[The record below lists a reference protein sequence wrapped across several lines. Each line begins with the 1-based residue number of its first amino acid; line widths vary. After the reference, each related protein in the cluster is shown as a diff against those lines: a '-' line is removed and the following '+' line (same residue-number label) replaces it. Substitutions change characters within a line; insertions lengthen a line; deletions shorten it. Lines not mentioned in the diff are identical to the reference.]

1 MTNEQIVSEIR
12 NGYSATDYMQS
23 LYEGNLPLIRKFI
36 KPFTAYECE
45 ADLLQESYFGL
56 WEAAQHYETSKNVRF
71 MTYAEYWIRQSV
83 QRYLEKCGSTVRI
96 PSYTRQKIA
105 RYKKTV
111 QELEQELGRVPTD
124 NEIADKMRVSVRLL
138 AELRI
143 QMQGIASLDTP
154 LADDNSLT
162 LSDTIQADFNLED
175 ETIDK
180 MYAEHSKS
188 QLWGIV
194 ERYTSDRENS
204 IIKEIFINNRTM
216 AAVAREQG
224 VTIDRIRQIKEKGL
238 RRLRIGKAKRELLEK
253 FDIVEAGL
261 FRGGL
266 TSYKEHNFTSIV
278 EHLAEKR
285 LEAETRYKRHLAEIE
300 EMHRKRVMGFES
312 VSSRITEREVCNYE
326 RNSKILHSR
335 AERCFERV

>member
-71 MTYAEYWIRQSV
+71 STYMKYWIVQSV
-83 QRYLEKCGSTVRI
+83 QRYLENCGSTVRI
-96 PSYTRQKIA
+96 PTHTRAKMSRIRKATSQLRQEQGREPTAADIA
-105 RYKKTV
+105 ALLGVSVEEV
-111 QELEQELGRVPTD
+111 QEIQGYSQ
-124 NEIADKMRVSVRLL
+124 SVL
-138 AELRI
+138 
-143 QMQGIASLDTP
+143 SLDTP
-154 LADDNSLT
+154 IAEDNSLT
-162 LSDTIQADFNLED
+162 LADTLQADLSLEND
-175 ETIDK
+175 TVDK
-180 MYAEHSKS
+180 IYSEHSKNE
-188 QLWGIV
+188 LWGIV
-194 ERYTSDRENS
+194 ERYTATREND
-204 IIKEIFINNRTM
+204 IIKEIFLHGKTM

-224 VTIDRIRQIKEKGL
+224 ITIERVRQTKEKGL

-253 FDIVEAGL
+253 FDIAEAGL

-285 LEAETRYKRHLAEIE
+285 LEAEEHYKRHLAEIE
-300 EMHRKRVMGFES
+300 EMHRKRVD
-312 VSSRITEREVCNYE
+312 EVQ
-326 RNSKILHSR
+326 H
-335 AERCFERV
+335 